1 MLTFPRSCCYLH
13 ASGRQRYHAAL
24 DEKRRE
30 TEATR
35 RSERKRSLFEEIST
49 LKEKKRR
56 LESDFEA
63 LISSADKYAEKAETS
78 GKLTFIAKS
87 NGMRRSA
94 REKEEQL
101 KSLEQEIDQKLQ
113 EVKGSL

>member
-1 MLTFPRSCCYLH
+1 MT
-13 ASGRQRYHAAL
+13 
-24 DEKRRE
+24 
-30 TEATR
+30 
-35 RSERKRSLFEEIST
+35 
-49 LKEKKRR
+49 
-56 LESDFEA
+56 

-78 GKLTFIAKS
+78 VKLTFIAKS

-94 REKEEQL
+94 REREEQL